1 MIFLRK
7 IILKIWTCTIRKALL
22 INFIFF
28 KHTIIYNT
36 FVTVLH
42 CASEKKNSALFCPPV
57 PALWPMYWNT
67 TPGFVVVYSVE
78 TGTLWPWLIGLLYR
92 SLFLW
97 NNSDCLDPH
106 CQHINRSVSWI
117 HQGHHSMADAFLAS
131 RWTTA
136 GPVSSAS
143 LFHLTGTRPVPSM
156 QRFFPPPVELFERC
170 VNLAK
175 HRNVPNK
182 SWSLW

>member
-1 MIFLRK
+1 M
-7 IILKIWTCTIRKALL
+7 
-22 INFIFF
+22 
-28 KHTIIYNT
+28 
-36 FVTVLH
+36 TVLH
-42 CASEKKNSALFCPPV
+42 CAAEKKNSALFCPPV

-78 TGTLWPWLIGLLYR
+78 SGTLWPWLIGLLYR

-106 CQHINRSVSWI
+106 CQHINHSVSWI

-143 LFHLTGTRPVPSM
+143 LFHLTGTCPVPSM
-156 QRFFPPPVELFERC
+156 QLFFLFPPVELFKRC
-170 VNLAK
+170 FNLVK
-175 HRNVPNK
+175 HRKVPNK